1 MENPARPAN
10 SDTSSSHGT
19 APPGKISLAMNRMN
33 FRSVI
38 VIGMPISGQ
47 RLSGWPM
54 MVCNN
59 IRRPAA

>member
-1 MENPARPAN
+1 M
-10 SDTSSSHGT
+10 SSSQGI

-47 RLSGWPM
+47 RLSGCPM
-54 MVCNN
+54 IVCST
-59 IRRPAA
+59 IRPSAGITR

>member
-47 RLSGWPM
+47 RFSG
-54 MVCNN
+54 
-59 IRRPAA
+59 